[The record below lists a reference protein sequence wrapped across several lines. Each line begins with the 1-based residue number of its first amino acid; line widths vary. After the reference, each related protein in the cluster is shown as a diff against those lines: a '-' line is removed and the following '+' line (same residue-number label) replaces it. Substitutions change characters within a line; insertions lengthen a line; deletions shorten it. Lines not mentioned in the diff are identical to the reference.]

1 MCNRTTGEYGDTH
14 CCLDCVK
21 TASQSDNSLSRSIFT
36 RETGPFC
43 RPVRRT
49 TLTSVSPLF
58 DCRLPKCTLQKSA
71 WHTYSSA
78 VVSECPFSNGCIR
91 HHHFAVSL
99 FAGPI
104 EGNKLSGTHTIP
116 RWWKTKR
123 KKSDIGAMLRY
134 RNAVVVKDFFLLKL
148 CLSVFLR
155 FLTKNWWDWKKKKK

>member
-78 VVSECPFSNGCIR
+78 VVSECPFSNGRIR

-104 EGNKLSGTHTIP
+104 EGNKQLSGTHTIP

-155 FLTKNWWDWKKKKK
+155 FLTKNW